1 MIKIYGNKNNQDFL
15 KKNLEDGVF
24 PHAYLFRGARHLGKK
39 TLARQFAESIINSK
53 DINIHPDVMIL
64 ESGEDEM
71 IKKVR
76 EIRKKI
82 YLSPQRAS
90 RKIVLCYNVD
100 RMRLDA
106 LNTFL
111 KSLEE
116 PLPDVIFILTASRE
130 ILSTVES
137 RCVVLKFFPLSNRLM
152 REVVKKNG
160 ISEDMSEL
168 VLRFSMGRP
177 GLIYGFNKDLLNK
190 KLSDLLNSNIG
201 DLLDFAE
208 KISPQKGKTVS
219 ANTIKN
225 VVNKSVLVPAGA
237 SANAVAKIHFLLY
250 NWIGE
255 AREMMLSEV
264 FTEKKKS
271 INLLKELLR
280 TYELISMPGA
290 NIKLIL
296 ENLFLTL

>member
-1 MIKIYGNKNNQDFL
+1 MLKIYGNKNNQDFL
-15 KKNLEDGVF
+15 RKNLEDGIF

-39 TLARQFAESIINSK
+39 TLARQFAESIINSE
-53 DINIHPDVMIL
+53 DISKHPDVMIL

-82 YLSPQRAS
+82 CLSPQRAS

-116 PLPDVIFILTASRE
+116 PLSDVIFILTASRE
-130 ILSTVES
+130 ILPTVES

-168 VLRFSMGRP
+168 ILRFSMGRP
-177 GLIYGFNKDLLNK
+177 GLIYSFKNELTDKGLNF
-190 KLSDLLNSNIG
+190 LLNSDIG
-201 DLLDFAE
+201 ELLDFAT
-208 KISPQKGKTVS
+208 KISPVK
-219 ANTIKN
+219 KN
-225 VVNKSVLVPAGA
+225 A
-237 SANAVAKIHFLLY
+237 SKLKDAVATDNIVANIRFLLY

-255 AREMMLSEV
+255 TREMMLLENS
-264 FTEKKKS
+264 TEKKKTV
-271 INLLKELLR
+271 NLLKELLR
-280 TYELISMPGA
+280 AYELINMSGA